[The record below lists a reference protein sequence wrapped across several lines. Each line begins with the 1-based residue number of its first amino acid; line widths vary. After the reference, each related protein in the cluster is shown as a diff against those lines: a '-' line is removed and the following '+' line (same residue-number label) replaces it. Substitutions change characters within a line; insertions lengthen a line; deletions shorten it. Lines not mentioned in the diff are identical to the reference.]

1 MATEA
6 SITRCIALLR
16 QGEGAA
22 AQVIW
27 ERYYPQLVRL
37 ARQQLAGLS
46 CRAADEEDIALS
58 ALDRFCRAAQQG
70 RYPDLADRHG
80 LWRLLLQ
87 ITARRVR
94 DQARYERRQ
103 RRGAGRVYG
112 QSDRPDQSG
121 SGDADLREVADDAP
135 TPEFAA
141 LMAERCRRLLARLE
155 DPGLQALAIAKMDGS
170 ANEEIAAEMGC
181 SVRTVE
187 RRLKLIRDI
196 WRDEE
201 PE

>member
-1 MATEA
+1 MASDG

-16 QGEGAA
+16 EGEDAA

-27 ERYYPQLVRL
+27 ERYYSQLVRL
-37 ARQQLAGLS
+37 AHMQLGSLS
-46 CRAADEEDIALS
+46 RRVVDEEDIALS
-58 ALDRFCRAAQQG
+58 ALDRICRALEQG

-87 ITARRVR
+87 ITARRVA

-103 RRGAGRVYG
+103 RRGSGRVHG
-112 QSDRPDQSG
+112 ETEG
-121 SGDADLREVADDAP
+121 GDPPRLCSRSLDEAADDAP

-141 LMAERCRRLLARLE
+141 AMADQCRRLLARLE
-155 DPGLQALAIAKMDGS
+155 DPRLQALAIAKMDGS
-170 ANEEIAAEMGC
+170 ANHEIAAEMGC

>member
-1 MATEA
+1 MASDG

-16 QGEGAA
+16 EGEDAA

-27 ERYYPQLVRL
+27 ERYYSQLVRL
-37 ARQQLAGLS
+37 AHMQLGSLS
-46 CRAADEEDIALS
+46 RRVVDEEDIALS
-58 ALDRFCRAAQQG
+58 ALDRICRALEQG

-87 ITARRVR
+87 ITARRVA

-103 RRGAGRVYG
+103 RRGSGRVHG
-112 QSDRPDQSG
+112 ETEG
-121 SGDADLREVADDAP
+121 GDPPRLCSRSLDEAAD
-135 TPEFAA
+135 
-141 LMAERCRRLLARLE
+141 
-155 DPGLQALAIAKMDGS
+155 AIAKMDGS
-170 ANEEIAAEMGC
+170 ANHEIAAEMGC